1 MIHSDDFA
9 LELLQLRELRQTAEL
24 IRMGNSESQYSVQGS
39 RRADLVL
46 PGKPKPCSLKFRPGK
61 EEALSLQGWWRGGAS
76 GSVAERGSQSY
87 DADPYD
93 YITKASKGSPNGSP
107 NGRLHPKRCE
117 QHGEGSGLLLPH
129 ENGYHYHGNN
139 ELTDEWTGRS
149 LNGRRSPG
157 RKSSG
162 EGRGS
167 PKVVIRKDGSLRVEF
182 TNIDNGGEAPGESD
196 GPVQLLRFSPAA
208 ESTAGPPEENRWL
221 QTPHGASSPSDPTP
235 QTSKGS
241 SASSDCSWYDWSYGN
256 DADPTLSHGPPPARR
271 ARDPKPLDQYPCAAS
286 LSDLYRDPSMASTFP
301 AAKDLSARYPDPRCR
316 TTHRASFVSA
326 LDVTAEEECPE
337 ARQYASYTLPCR
349 KARPSADAAAKK
361 EDGLRGRMRRFSDW
375 TGSLSNKKRK
385 LQESRRKET
394 SECFD
399 SGVDGLTADTSSP
412 SQASSLL
419 WHQQTPARSDSA
431 NALHGNDALRYNI
444 YQSFIMRELETGRA
458 GAPEPHEPSTG
469 TEDTSSDSL
478 GSLERLD
485 LRFEKEQ
492 GVVRKAGWLFFKP
505 LLTLHKDRKLE
516 LVPRRKWKQ
525 YWVTLKGCT
534 LLFYETYGK
543 GSAEQDAS
551 PRYALLAEDSVVQS
565 VPEHPKKENVFCLS
579 NSYGDV
585 YLFQAANQTDLE
597 NWVTAIHSASASM
610 LAKRQ
615 GKEDTVR
622 LLSSQTRNLLQK
634 IDMDGKM
641 KKMAELQ
648 LSIVS
653 DPKNRK
659 AIESQIQQWEQNLE
673 KFNMD
678 LFRMR
683 CYLASLQGCEQPNPK
698 SLLATASRPSK
709 ITLAR
714 LGVFS
719 VSSFHALICSR
730 NEARLKKHSLS
741 QQHSTKRRLFSSLK
755 GLDGLAKKGQ
765 ERRPSSSQVFEGSCE
780 GQLSPLPPCSSE
792 RLDGLANLY
801 SATVCKGSHWD
812 RCQESTCCVYLPDHK
827 AVTVPVTGELTALDL
842 LSLVCKTRQLDAHLH
857 GLRLRRCV
865 GESVEVATP
874 AHDELIQDL
883 LYDSLE
889 VFPLDVYALQLS
901 RPNDISDFGFAVA
914 GHVDGCGHSHVFV
927 SEILPDGLA
936 FSEGLRPGDEI
947 LVLNGRNVSILD
959 LEQIQALFS
968 ERTLDLILK
977 RDTLFASPSSELP
990 DPGPPVPFT
999 SQPQLLED
1007 LKDCHNRTLTSADAS
1022 GVADA
1027 SSGSVGSGLEN
1038 GPPQPYSTRES
1049 EQSHNGKS
1057 METAR
1062 TVYHAFQDGTGPK
1075 DPAGPEPGPPRPCP
1089 RHMSA
1094 TERLRK
1100 VVQELLDTEKS
1111 YVKDLSCLF
1120 GTYLKPLENETFLT
1134 KDEMESLFGS
1144 LPEMLFFQRV
1154 FLQTLEER
1162 IASPPDLSTLESPV
1176 HFKKLL
1182 FSLGGSFLY
1191 YADHFKLYSGF
1202 CANHIKVQK
1211 VLERAKTDQAFKEF
1225 LDAKNTTKQH
1235 SSTLESYLI
1244 KPVQRVLKYPLLLR
1258 ELVSLTDTDSE
1269 EHYHL
1274 TEALKAMEKVASDI
1288 NEMQKIYEDYGT
1300 VFDQLVAEQTGAEKE
1315 VAEISMGE
1323 FLMHSTVVWLNP
1335 FPSLG
1340 RMRKDP
1346 ELTVFVFK
1354 RAVILVCRESNKLK
1368 KKMTPGYSHGDLDPF
1383 KFRWMIPLSA
1393 LQVRLGNTAGTEPN
1407 CIWELIHTKSELEGR
1422 PETAFQLCSSVPE
1435 CKARTV
1441 KVIRSILRENT
1452 RRNAHWD
1459 GKRVCKERLTPLR
1472 GGMPTFARIGSSRA
1486 SWWCSR
1492 PTIEITEPPG
1502 APPGGHPDSDE
1513 RSQRDRAHPNRDGS
1527 PPPGWRPDGDDP
1539 EEPGDDPEEPGD
1551 GAEFHEL
1558 VQRESPTDD
1567 VEAGFQR
1574 LSLAEEA
1581 GLSAPRVLP
1590 ETTELDPDTPE
1601 REPRLARVH
1610 FSPVKRTGSCVRRS
1624 QGALLRMRE
1633 HSRSLDSQTDAAAAT
1648 TTATVI
1654 DLNSLLEREF
1664 SVQSLASAVNEDCFY
1679 DMAESLGS
1687 TTAIPTL

>member
-1 MIHSDDFA
+1 
-9 LELLQLRELRQTAEL
+9 
-24 IRMGNSESQYSVQGS
+24 MGNSESQYSIQGS
-39 RRADLVL
+39 RRAGLVL
-46 PGKPKPCSLKFRPGK
+46 PGKQKPCSLKFLPIK
-61 EEALSLQGWWRGGAS
+61 EEALSLHGWWRGGAGGSATHLRAAGS
-76 GSVAERGSQSY
+76 GCQSHTTH
-87 DADPYD
+87 PYD
-93 YITKASKGSPNGSP
+93 SISHGNKPSP
-107 NGRLHPKRCE
+107 NGRLQPKTCE
-117 QHGEGSGLLLPH
+117 QDGEGDGLHLPP
-129 ENGYHYHGNN
+129 ENGYHYYGNS
-139 ELTDEWTGRS
+139 ELADELAGRA
-149 LNGRRSPG
+149 LNRRW
-157 RKSSG
+157 SSG
-162 EGRGS
+162 GRFPGDGRGS

-182 TNIDNGGEAPGESD
+182 TSMDDGGEAAGESD
-196 GPVQLLRFSPAA
+196 GPVQLLRFSPR
-208 ESTAGPPEENRWL
+208 P
-221 QTPHGASSPSDPTP
+221 SPR
-235 QTSKGS
+235 
-241 SASSDCSWYDWSYGN
+241 
-256 DADPTLSHGPPPARR
+256 PARR
-271 ARDPKPLDQYPCAAS
+271 RRTCGSGPPAARCLRPPTPPPDEQGQLGQLGLLLVRLVLRERCRPRPLARRAPTRRAGDAKPLGRCPCAAS
-286 LSDLYRDPSMASTFP
+286 FSDLYRDPSLASTFP
-301 AAKDLSARYPDPRCR
+301 AAKDLSARHLDPRR
-316 TTHRASFVSA
+316 TPHRHSCVSA

-349 KARPSADAAAKK
+349 KARPTADAAAAKK
-361 EDGLRGRMRRFSDW
+361 EDGLIRRMRRFSDW
-375 TGSLSNKKRK
+375 TGSLSNRKRK
-385 LQESRRKET
+385 LQDSRRKET

-412 SQASSLL
+412 SLASSLL
-419 WHQQTPARSDSA
+419 TSCASWRWAVPGGGGGS
-431 NALHGNDALRYNI
+431 G
-444 YQSFIMRELETGRA
+444 
-458 GAPEPHEPSTG
+458 EPHEPSTG

-492 GVVRKAGWLFFKP
+492 GVVRKAGWLSFKP
-505 LLTLHKDRKLE
+505 LLTLHKDGKLDM
-516 LVPRRKWKQ
+516 VPRRKWKQ

-534 LLFYETYGK
+534 LLFYETYRK
-543 GSAEQDAS
+543 SSAEQDVS
-551 PRYALLAEDSVVQS
+551 PRYALLAEDGVVQS

-585 YLFQAANQTDLE
+585 YLFQATNQTDLE

-622 LLSSQTRNLLQK
+622 LLGSQTRSLLQK

-730 NEARLKKHSLS
+730 NEARPKKHSLS
-741 QQHSTKRRLFSSLK
+741 SLAQQHSTKRRLFSSLK
-755 GLDGLAKKGQ
+755 GLDGLAKRGH
-765 ERRPSSSQVFEGSCE
+765 EPRPSSSQVFDGSCE

-792 RLDGLANLY
+792 GLDGLANLY
-801 SATVCKGSHWD
+801 AAALCKGSHWD
-812 RCQESTCCVYLPDHK
+812 RCPETTCCVYLPDHR
-827 AVTVPVTGELTALDL
+827 AVSVPVTGDLTATDL
-842 LSLVCKTRQLDAHLH
+842 LSSVCKMRQLDARLH
-857 GLRLRRCV
+857 GLRLRRCM
-865 GESVEVATP
+865 GQSVEVVTLAP
-874 AHDELIQDL
+874 SELIQDL

-889 VFPLDVYALQLS
+889 VFPLDVFALQLS
-901 RPNDISDFGFAVA
+901 RPNDISDFGFAVT
-914 GHVDGCGHSHVFV
+914 GHVDGCGHSHIFV
-927 SEILPDGLA
+927 SETLPDGLA

-947 LVLNGRNVSILD
+947 LVVNGRTVSILE
-959 LEQIQALFS
+959 LGQIQPLFS
-968 ERTLDLILK
+968 GQTLDLTLK
-977 RDTLFASPSSELP
+977 REVLLAPPNSELQ
-990 DPGPPVPFT
+990 DPGPPVPST
-999 SQPQLLED
+999 SQPQLPED
-1007 LKDCHNRTLTSADAS
+1007 LKDGHNQARTSGDEF
-1022 GVADA
+1022 GVADGH
-1027 SSGSVGSGLEN
+1027 SGFVGSGLEN
-1038 GPPQPYSTRES
+1038 GPQPPYGTRQS
-1049 EQSHNGKS
+1049 EQNHDGKS
-1057 METAR
+1057 METVR
-1062 TVYHAFQDGTGPK
+1062 TVCHAFQEGSGGLTEGPR
-1075 DPAGPEPGPPRPCP
+1075 DPAGPEAGPLRACP

-1120 GTYLKPLENETFLT
+1120 ETYLKPLENETFLS

-1225 LDAKNTTKQH
+1225 LDAKNPTKQH

-1274 TEALKAMEKVASDI
+1274 TEALKAMEKVAGDI
-1288 NEMQKIYEDYGT
+1288 NEMQKIYEDYGA

-1323 FLMHSTVVWLNP
+1323 FLMHSSVAWLNP

-1354 RAVILVCRESNKLK
+1354 RAVILVCRESSKLK
-1368 KKMTPGYSHGDLDPF
+1368 KKMTSTRSAHPHGDLDPF

-1422 PETAFQLCSSVPE
+1422 PETVFQLCSSVPE

-1441 KVIRSILRENT
+1441 KVIRSTLRENT
-1452 RRNAHWD
+1452 RRNSRWD
-1459 GKRVCKERLTPLR
+1459 GERVGKERLTPLR
-1472 GGMPTFARIGSSRA
+1472 AACPR
-1486 SWWCSR
+1486 
-1492 PTIEITEPPG
+1492 PPG
-1502 APPGGHPDSDE
+1502 SVPPEPRGG
-1513 RSQRDRAHPNRDGS
+1513 QG
-1527 PPPGWRPDGDDP
+1527 PDGDDP
-1539 EEPGDDPEEPGD
+1539 EEPGDCGEFRPT
-1551 GAEFHEL
+1551 GAM
-1558 VQRESPTDD
+1558 
-1567 VEAGFQR
+1567 EADFRR
-1574 LSLAEEA
+1574 LRLAEEEEEGA
-1581 GLSAPRVLP
+1581 RAPHVLP
-1590 ETTELDPDTPE
+1590 ETTELDPDLDPDPDTPE
-1601 REPRLARVH
+1601 REPRLVRGH
-1610 FSPVKRTGSCVRRS
+1610 FCPVKRKGSGVRRS
-1624 QGALLRMRE
+1624 QGALLSMRE

-1648 TTATVI
+1648 TATAAVI
-1654 DLNSLLEREF
+1654 DLNALLEREF

-1679 DMAESLGS
+1679 DMADGLGS
-1687 TTAIPTL
+1687 TAAIPTL